1 MNKKLSFAWALVV
14 GGAFPILQV
23 LIFFLRF
30 QNINTE
36 LQFADYLFFFI
47 AGSLIGLGLVYFL
60 RRSHSSSA
68 SRGTWVGFIIGVPL
82 ALIGM
87 LFGGL
92 MGAFGIVFLSV
103 SPSIFTMAVGYF
115 VGRAMGKI

>member
-1 MNKKLSFAWALVV
+1 MDKKPSFLWALAIAV
-14 GGAFPILQV
+14 AFPILQA

-30 QNINTE
+30 QSINTE
-36 LQFADYLFFFI
+36 SQFTDYLFFFL
-47 AGSLIGLGLVYFL
+47 AGLLIGLGLVYFL
-60 RRSHSSSA
+60 RRSESTSA
-68 SRGTWVGFIIGVPL
+68 SRGTWIGFLIGVPL

-103 SPSIFTMAVGYF
+103 SPNLFTIAVGYF
-115 VGRAMGKI
+115 IGRGLGK